1 MTKEEIIDK
10 HHNLNLGLLS
20 ITEKQIHS
28 AMDEYAQQ
36 EAVAVLEW
44 YDKLSPAEKCTV
56 WPPAGSG
63 GSFGIY
69 TLSYKQLYQLYLKHK
84 KQ

>member
-36 EAVAVLEW
+36 EAIAFAEW
-44 YDKLSPAEKCTV
+44 ILKTNWAEKET
-56 WPPAGSG
+56 WGRYDPPS
-63 GSFGIY
+63 
-69 TLSYKQLYQLYLKHK
+69 TPTMKELYQLYLKHK
-84 KQ
+84 NEKR